1 MYTRGLALALSATL
15 LVNLPVSSEGR
26 FAILI
31 FVFENF
37 DLGGMTMS
45 VSVFATSVNVG
56 KEVAEE

>member
-1 MYTRGLALALSATL
+1 M
-15 LVNLPVSSEGR
+15 SSEGR

-37 DLGGMTMS
+37 VLGGMTMS

-56 KEVAEE
+56 KDVAEE